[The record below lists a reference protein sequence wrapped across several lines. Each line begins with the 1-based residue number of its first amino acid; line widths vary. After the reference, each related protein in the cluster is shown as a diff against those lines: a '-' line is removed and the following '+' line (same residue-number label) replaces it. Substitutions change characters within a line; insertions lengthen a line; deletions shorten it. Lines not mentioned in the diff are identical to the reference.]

1 MAQVLNPEAEQRR
14 RRYLGLMGLEAYYA
28 RKVLAHAG
36 PSPVFPQVDEEQA
49 LAASGNQGHI
59 AAAPGQN
66 SAARPA
72 PESAAATRAG
82 PTRQPTAVTGRKP
95 VAVPEQ
101 QPTAVSTQQPAAIPL
116 HQPDAVP
123 ARQPIAV
130 PPQQPTVAPTRQLFY
145 FRVDSSLAVLTQ
157 DRWQGEEGAAC
168 LDLLRNI
175 LRALGLGIDGAGVAI
190 PILHGQAADSTAQKG
205 DSLDALCRHDGCANL
220 LIFAHNGAEL
230 FPEVAPSTTDFRRRI
245 GGVSL
250 RVTVTRGLREMLA
263 FPDLKKHCWKDLQ
276 PLRGRL
282 RRISE
287 KPPEQAPQGGE

>member
-1 MAQVLNPEAEQRR
+1 MEQVEQVEQVAQVLDPKAEQRR

-28 RKVLAHAG
+28 RKPLAHAG
-36 PSPVFPQVDEEQA
+36 PSPVFPRVEEETLALGGLAGAKPVQYPDSGATVKAGRNQA
-49 LAASGNQGHI
+49 EV
-59 AAAPGQN
+59 AAAPGQ
-66 SAARPA
+66 AAASPA
-72 PESAAATRAG
+72 PVSASAPQAEAR
-82 PTRQPTAVTGRKP
+82 RKP
-95 VAVPEQ
+95 AV
-101 QPTAVSTQQPAAIPL
+101 
-116 HQPDAVP
+116 
-123 ARQPIAV
+123 V
-130 PPQQPTVAPTRQLFY
+130 PPQQPAVVPTRQLFY
-145 FRVDSSLAVLTQ
+145 FRVDSSLAILTQ

-175 LRALGLGIDGAGVAI
+175 LRALGLEIDGAGVAI
-190 PILHGQAADSTAQKG
+190 PILHGQAADRTPQEG
-205 DSLDALCRHDGCANL
+205 DSLDVLCRRDGCANL

-230 FPEVAPSTTDFRRRI
+230 FPEVAPSTTDFSRRI

>member
-36 PSPVFPQVDEEQA
+36 PSPVFPQVEEEKA
-49 LAASGNQGHI
+49 LAAGGNQGDV
-59 AAAPGQN
+59 AAAPGQTF
-66 SAARPA
+66 AASPA
-72 PESAAATRAG
+72 PESAAAVRAG
-82 PTRQPTAVTGRKP
+82 PGRQSAVAPTR
-95 VAVPEQ
+95 
-101 QPTAVSTQQPAAIPL
+101 
-116 HQPDAVP
+116 
-123 ARQPIAV
+123 
-130 PPQQPTVAPTRQLFY
+130 QPTVAPTRQLFY
-145 FRVDSSLAVLTQ
+145 FRVNASLAVLTQ
-157 DRWQGEEGAAC
+157 DRWQGEEAAAC

-175 LRALGLGIDGAGVAI
+175 LRALGLEIDGAEAAV
-190 PILHGQAADSTAQKG
+190 PVLHGQPADKTSRQG
-205 DSLDALCRHDGCANL
+205 DSLDALCRRDGCANL
-220 LIFAHNGAEL
+220 LTFAHNGAEL

>member
-1 MAQVLNPEAEQRR
+1 MEQVEQVEQVEQMAQVLNPEAEQRR

-28 RKVLAHAG
+28 RKPLAHAG

-66 SAARPA
+66 SVARPA
-72 PESAAATRAG
+72 PESAAAARAG
-82 PTRQPTAVTGRKP
+82 PTRQPTAVTGR
-95 VAVPEQ
+95 
-101 QPTAVSTQQPAAIPL
+101 
-116 HQPDAVP
+116 
-123 ARQPIAV
+123 QPIAV
-130 PPQQPTVAPTRQLFY
+130 PPPQPTAIPTRQLFY
-145 FRVDSSLAVLTQ
+145 FRVDSSLAILTQ

-175 LRALGLGIDGAGVAI
+175 LRALGLEIDGAGVAI
-190 PILHGQAADSTAQKG
+190 PILHGQAADRTPQEG
-205 DSLDALCRHDGCANL
+205 DSLDVLCRRDGCANL

-230 FPEVAPSTTDFRRRI
+230 FPEVAPSTTDFRRII

>member
-1 MAQVLNPEAEQRR
+1 MEQVLNPEAEQRR

-36 PSPVFPQVDEEQA
+36 PSPVFPQVEEKKA
-49 LAASGNQGHI
+49 LAAGGNQGDV
-59 AAAPGQN
+59 AAAPGQTF
-66 SAARPA
+66 AASPA
-72 PESAAATRAG
+72 PKSAAAARAG
-82 PTRQPTAVTGRKP
+82 PGRQSTVAPTRQPT
-95 VAVPEQ
+95 VAPTRQPTVAPAQ
-101 QPTAVSTQQPAAIPL
+101 QPTVAPA
-116 HQPDAVP
+116 
-123 ARQPIAV
+123 
-130 PPQQPTVAPTRQLFY
+130 QQPTVAPTRQLFY
-145 FRVDSSLAVLTQ
+145 FRVNASLAVLTQ
-157 DRWQGEEGAAC
+157 DRWQGEEAAAC

-175 LRALGLGIDGAGVAI
+175 LRALGLEIDGAEAAV
-190 PILHGQAADSTAQKG
+190 PVLHGQPADSTPRQG
-205 DSLDALCRHDGCANL
+205 DSLDALCQRDGCANL

-263 FPDLKKHCWKDLQ
+263 FPDLKKRCWKDLQ